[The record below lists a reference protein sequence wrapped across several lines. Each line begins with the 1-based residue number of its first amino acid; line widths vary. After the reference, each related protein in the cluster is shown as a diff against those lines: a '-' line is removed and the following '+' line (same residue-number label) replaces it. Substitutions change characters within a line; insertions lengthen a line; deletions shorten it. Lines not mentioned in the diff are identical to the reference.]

1 MSSLVHLGRSA
12 VARPDRDTGKELAR
26 RSVVHGRR
34 TVADVMTRF
43 PATVRQ
49 DASLWSAWDRMHRS
63 RSRHLVVV
71 DDRRRPVGVLDDRTV
86 ALEWPA
92 GPMAPHR
99 IPASRLIGQQAPPPV
114 RGGVDLATAARALL
128 AADADALPV
137 VDRDGRLF
145 GLLTT
150 RHCVEVVADVV
161 ADVVAEALS
170 DGRA

>member
-1 MSSLVHLGRSA
+1 MTSLVHLGRSA
-12 VARPDRDTGKELAR
+12 VARPDHDSGRQLAR
-26 RSVVHGRR
+26 RSAPPAVRGRR

-99 IPASRLIGQQAPPPV
+99 IPVSRLVGQQTLPPV
-114 RGGVDLATAARALL
+114 RGGEDLATAAQALL
-128 AADADALPV
+128 SAGADALPV
-137 VDRDGRLF
+137 TDREGRLF
-145 GLLTT
+145 GLLTG
-150 RHCVEVVADVV
+150 RHCVEAVADER
-161 ADVVAEALS
+161 AE
-170 DGRA
+170 GRA